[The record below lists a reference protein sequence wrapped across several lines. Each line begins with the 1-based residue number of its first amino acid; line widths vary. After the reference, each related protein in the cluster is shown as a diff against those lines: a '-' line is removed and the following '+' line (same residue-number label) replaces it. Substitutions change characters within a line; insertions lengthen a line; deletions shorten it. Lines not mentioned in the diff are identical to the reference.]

1 MKASRRVVQS
11 MRHPSAGGSVSGVCS
26 FKHIMQTYKG
36 DRPNTALAIPPAC
49 DIQRVET
56 PMA

>member
-11 MRHPSAGGSVSGVCS
+11 TRHLSGGGSVSGVCS
-26 FKHIMQTYKG
+26 FKHIMQTHKG
-36 DRPNTALAIPPAC
+36 DRPNIALAISPVC